1 VIGVRNLGPSRLAV
15 SAIGLGCMS
24 MSGIYSDPGDD
35 LESIAVINAA
45 LDAGCNFL
53 NTSDLYGPFT
63 NEELIGRAIRGRRDE
78 AVVATMFGL
87 VPGSGGV
94 AIQGSPD
101 YVREACDASL
111 TRLGI
116 DHIDLYFQHRV
127 DLDIPIEETVGA
139 MSELVAAGKVRH
151 LGLSE
156 ASANTIRRA
165 HAVHELT
172 AVQTELS
179 LFARDAE
186 LEVLPAVREL
196 GIGFVAYSPMGRGL
210 LTGRWRSPD
219 DLAVD
224 DYRRTDPRFQE
235 GNLAANLDMV
245 DALAAMAGD
254 KGCSVTQ
261 LAIAWVLHRGHDVVP
276 IPGTRRTS
284 YLEDNLRA
292 AEVQLDDD
300 DLRRLEQIVPPGTV
314 KGDRAADMSWVNR

>member
-24 MSGIYSDPGDD
+24 MSGIYSDPGDER
-35 LESIAVINAA
+35 ESIAVINAA
-45 LDAGCNFL
+45 LDDGCNFL

-87 VPGSGGV
+87 VPVSGGV
-94 AIQGSPD
+94 AIQGSPE
-101 YVREACDASL
+101 YVRAACDASL
-111 TRLGI
+111 KRLGI

-139 MSELVAAGKVRH
+139 MSELVAAGKIRH

-165 HAVHELT
+165 HSVHGLT

-186 LEVLPAVREL
+186 LDVLPTVREL

-210 LTGRWRSPD
+210 LTGRWRSPE
-219 DLAVD
+219 DLAAD

-235 GNLAANLDMV
+235 GNLAANLAMV
-245 DALAAMAGD
+245 DALAAMAVD

-261 LAIAWVLHRGHDVVP
+261 LAIAWVLSQGEDVVP

-284 YLEDNLRA
+284 YLENNLRA
-292 AEVQLDDD
+292 AEVHLDDD
-300 DLRRLEQIVPPGTV
+300 DLRRLDQIVPPGTV